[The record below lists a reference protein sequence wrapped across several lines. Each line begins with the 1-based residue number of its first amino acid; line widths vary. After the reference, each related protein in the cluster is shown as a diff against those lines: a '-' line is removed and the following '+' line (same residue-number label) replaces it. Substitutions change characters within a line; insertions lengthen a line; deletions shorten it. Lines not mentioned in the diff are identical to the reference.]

1 MPDPFIFSTASNTQ
15 IVFFSPRFINPQAW
29 NLSFSLF
36 FYFSKYRLKI
46 NFLLISSF
54 LILQNSKSLIYIY
67 IILNRRTGGL
77 KTAQKLINEQTVNT
91 IEAEA
96 KRRYPNIDESN
107 ISDRVFKKSDSIQ
120 DNPRHEN
127 SAVAKIFP
135 PRSVIPPS
143 PFRPIYIGSPST
155 RLISFVS

>member
-46 NFLLISSF
+46 NFLLISPF

-127 SAVAKIFP
+127 FCGGKNFSPTI
-135 PRSVIPPS
+135 RHPS
-143 PFRPIYIGSPST
+143 LPFSPYIHRFS
-155 RLISFVS
+155 